1 MADIAAIV
9 PDESGLLVAAGATA
23 TSAGGDAV
31 PVVQD
36 GSSYV
41 FVFHNGHTSA
51 ITIAM
56 VAQVTNQIQPGI
68 GKASK
73 ANQSLV
79 AALSGGRAIFKLDK
93 DDIAGYIDPADGK
106 VKFTYTS
113 HNAALLL
120 TAIKVN
126 P

>member
-1 MADIAAIV
+1 MADIAALV
-9 PDESGLLVAAGATA
+9 PDESGLLAAAGTTA
-23 TSAGGDAV
+23 TNSGGDAV

-41 FVFHNGHTSA
+41 FAFRNGHTSA
-51 ITIAM
+51 VTVNM
-56 VAQVTNQIQPGI
+56 VAQISNQVVPGI

-73 ANQSLV
+73 SNQTLIAAAN
-79 AALSGGRAIFKLDK
+79 GGWAFFKLDK
-93 DDIAGYIDPADGK
+93 DDIAGFIDANGK
-106 VKFTYTS
+106 VNFTYGS

-120 TAIKVN
+120 VPIKVS